1 MVSSILLVVAGFSFV
16 LSRFRYIL
24 FVFYESFIPFMMH
37 CLWSKCQSSI
47 IVCPTLVCVHYVLVA
62 LWIPNLIITSQRV
75 YFIRLKLD
83 LSCHLH
89 VKHPLLLGVCVAK
102 NYSCC
107 LYLRECL
114 FWIWCTP
121 RNGPEEMAS
130 VWFELS
136 NKALLTSWLFC
147 CSWSFQLV
155 LIGNWQ
161 FSFLICKIDWP
172 LSELFYMHLK
182 VEFMK

>member
-1 MVSSILLVVAGFSFV
+1 MSV
-16 LSRFRYIL
+16 LHNCMSNIGMCPL
-24 FVFYESFIPFMMH
+24 CIGGSVNS
-37 CLWSKCQSSI
+37 QSD
-47 IVCPTLVCVHYVLVA
+47 Y
-62 LWIPNLIITSQRV
+62 NLTTCV

>member
-1 MVSSILLVVAGFSFV
+1 MNRQIYGYANVPFPWFRLSCLLEQDFLCSEYR
-16 LSRFRYIL
+16 RFLCIL

-37 CLWSKCQSSI
+37 CLWSKCQSSM
-47 IVCPTLVCVHYVLVA
+47 IVCPTSVCVHYVLVA
-62 LWIPNLIITSQRV
+62 WWIPNDYNLTTCV

-102 NYSCC
+102 NYFCC

-114 FWIWCTP
+114 FWIWCTQ
-121 RNGPEEMAS
+121 RNGPGEMAS

-136 NKALLTSWLFC
+136 NKAPLTS
-147 CSWSFQLV
+147 
-155 LIGNWQ
+155 
-161 FSFLICKIDWP
+161 
-172 LSELFYMHLK
+172 
-182 VEFMK
+182 